1 MSKKINKIFIIGISS
16 FSGASIA
23 SFLQEKGVEVY
34 GSYSRYKYINQ
45 FVYNKKK
52 IKEFKIDLTKDTKKL
67 IRLIKRIKPS
77 IILDHA
83 SICMVN
89 ESWEYPQK
97 YFDINVSSRLSIVEG
112 LKNAKFL
119 KKYIYISTPEI
130 FGSSEK
136 KINENC
142 DIFNPST
149 PYAASKLSA
158 EINFKLANKI
168 NNFPLILSRFSNFYG
183 PGQPLHRLVPKVLF
197 SIKNGIK
204 FSLHG
209 TGSSRRNYIFSD
221 DFCNGIW
228 KIIVRGKV
236 GNTYHFSSEK
246 YASVKEIV
254 KIICKLKNKKFK
266 NIVKKTSD
274 RLGKD
279 DIYRLG
285 SNKTKKMLSWS
296 PKTSLKK
303 GLEKTIKFYEIHYK
317 LLKRQS
323 LNYKI

>member
-1 MSKKINKIFIIGISS
+1 MVIIYSNKH
-16 FSGASIA
+16 
-23 SFLQEKGVEVY
+23 V
-34 GSYSRYKYINQ
+34 
-45 FVYNKKK
+45 
-52 IKEFKIDLTKDTKKL
+52 
-67 IRLIKRIKPS
+67 IR
-77 IILDHA
+77 
-83 SICMVN
+83 C
-89 ESWEYPQK
+89 
-97 YFDINVSSRLSIVEG
+97 F
-112 LKNAKFL
+112 
-119 KKYIYISTPEI
+119 IYISCFFNISPI
-130 FGSSEK
+130 
-136 KINENC
+136 KISYN
-142 DIFNPST
+142 IT
-149 PYAASKLSA
+149 
-158 EINFKLANKI
+158 
-168 NNFPLILSRFSNFYG
+168 
-183 PGQPLHRLVPKVLF
+183 
-197 SIKNGIK
+197 
-204 FSLHG
+204 
-209 TGSSRRNYIFSD
+209 RRNYIFSD